1 MGSGLIKLGFEDG
14 LDVGGKVDS
23 NSRGGIG
30 ALVGFDVVGFG
41 TKLGLV
47 EDGFVD
53 VGLEVES
60 EMRGG
65 VCGLDVGINDDLRF
79 ELSH

>member
-1 MGSGLIKLGFEDG
+1 
-14 LDVGGKVDS
+14 
-23 NSRGGIG
+23 
-30 ALVGFDVVGFG
+30 LVGFEVTGFG

-47 EDGFVD
+47 EDGLVD
-53 VGLEVES
+53 VGVEVES

-79 ELSH
+79 EILH

>member
-1 MGSGLIKLGFEDG
+1 M
-14 LDVGGKVDS
+14 
-23 NSRGGIG
+23 
-30 ALVGFDVVGFG
+30 VGFDVVGFG

-47 EDGFVD
+47 KDDFFD
-53 VGLEVES
+53 VGVEVES

-65 VCGLDVGINDDLRF
+65 VCGLDVGINDDIRF